1 MIRVANL
8 LFLFV
13 LLLFSLSFQSC
24 EHVDFVKIEDGRFT
38 YKEAPYFP
46 LMVNYV
52 LELRQ
57 VEGEYRLVPFL
68 AYENE
73 KLFESETLA
82 DLEVECR
89 GHIQIM
95 KDMGFNSMRLCM
107 NRCETDDRGIYYP
120 VDSAYQQRRLYLDE
134 STTEILS
141 AFDHYVR
148 IAEEMDMK
156 IMWLLRSPA
165 DSEKLIPFTTE
176 LLKKFKNQ
184 PTIFAY
190 DFINEP
196 LYFEKNDNLGKI
208 ELRNMVTDWKR
219 MMDSFAPNQLLTLGL
234 AEPLEV
240 FRWDPSIFP
249 IDFIAFHTYNPL
261 RVKNEIYWFNTYAGK
276 PWMLGETGL
285 QADGD
290 SISYE
295 DQVQFNREVAR
306 QVIACGGMGMGIWE
320 FQEVVNEDFDG
331 NNLGLIN
338 RVGSTTSSD
347 GKYTMVGTIKP
358 AGHDVKNLI
367 DSSVVLSCKPQ
378 VNYYN
383 MVGYQNYVLRGRVL
397 DESTQMPIEGAVIRG
412 WNYYW
417 YVGQNTFTNEKGEFA
432 LHSNAPCRHFRI
444 SAPGMSLL
452 VFDAEYNYSPIDSAT
467 FKWES
472 VQDTSLEYQQISYRN
487 FLTDSTDIFSF
498 DENLFGRALLE
509 GDAGNFYLYPVLK
522 DSN

>member
-1 MIRVANL
+1 MIRVALVHYFPFIIL
-8 LFLFV
+8 LFL
-13 LLLFSLSFQSC
+13 SIQSC
-24 EHVDFVKIEDGRFT
+24 KRADYVKIEDGRFT
-38 YKEAPYFP
+38 YKEAPFFP

-52 LELRQ
+52 LEFRQ
-57 VEGEYRLVPFL
+57 IEGKYRLAPFL

-73 KLFESETLA
+73 YQFGSETLA

-95 KDMGFNSMRLCM
+95 KDMGFNSIRLCM
-107 NRCETDDRGIYYP
+107 NRCDVDEKGIFYP
-120 VDSAYQQRRLYLDE
+120 TDSAYHEKRLYLHE
-134 STTEILS
+134 SVDDILA
-141 AFDHYVR
+141 AFGHYVK

-165 DSEKLIPFTTE
+165 DDKRLTPFTIR
-176 LLKKFKNQ
+176 LIRYFKNQ
-184 PTIFAY
+184 PAIFAY

-196 LYFEKNDNLGKI
+196 LYFETNDNIGKVDLLHMI
-208 ELRNMVTDWKR
+208 NDWRR
-219 MMDSFAPNQLLTLGL
+219 MMDLFAPHQFLTLGL

-306 QVIACGGMGMGIWE
+306 QVIACGGMGLGIWE

-347 GKYTMVGTIKP
+347 GKYTMIGTIKP

-367 DSSVVLSCKPQ
+367 DSSAVLSCEPQ

-383 MVGYQNYVLRGRVL
+383 MVGYQNYVLRGRIL
-397 DESTQMPIEGAVIRG
+397 EETTNKPIEGAVVRG

-417 YVGQNTFTNEKGEFA
+417 DVGQNTFTNEKGEFA
-432 LHSNAPCRHFRI
+432 LYSNAPCRHFRI

-452 VFDAEYNYSPIDSAT
+452 IFNAEYDYTPIDSAT
-467 FKWES
+467 FNWES

-498 DENLFGRALLE
+498 NEDLFNRALLE
-509 GDAGNFYLYPVLK
+509 GDAGNFFLQSVLPQ
-522 DSN
+522 